1 MSENI
6 EDLAAD
12 FFKKFARCEFA
23 LKDGGFHNR
32 HKTDAEADWRTFALS
47 IENCLSEEELEKPEL
62 AELKKAVEYILEHPP
77 KKQII
82 ENDNLAWR
90 DSNPS
95 TNSKADLI
103 LIHVRRVRNN
113 LFHGGKFGSDWFDP
127 ARSELLMKHSATIL
141 DACFRAA
148 VSSVAD
154 RYIAGENRAR
164 S

>member
-1 MSENI
+1 MSEHLEN
-6 EDLAAD
+6 LAAN
-12 FFKKFARCEFA
+12 FFKRFARCEFA

-32 HKTDAEADWRTFALS
+32 HKTDAEADWRKFALS
-47 IENCLSEEELEKPEL
+47 IENRLSEEELEKPGLE
-62 AELKKAVEYILEHPP
+62 ELKEAVEYILQYPP

-90 DSNPS
+90 VSNPS
-95 TNSKADLI
+95 TNSRADLI

-127 ARSELLMKHSATIL
+127 PRSEFLMKHSSTIL

-148 VSSVAD
+148 TFTVAD
-154 RYIAGENRAR
+154 RYTAGENRAG